1 MAQAGAPRRRGLG
14 RRAAL
19 VGPVVVAGLA
29 LAPRADAQALPPA
42 VAAVVDHQR
51 ILRDSKA
58 AKSIQQ
64 QIEVRRKL
72 YLDQL
77 AKEEQRLNEVGKDLA
92 RQRGVLAAEAFAAK
106 RKEYEEAVQAL
117 QRASNERR
125 RQLDEALGAANAQ
138 VRQALKEIV
147 DELAETRGFNLVLPA
162 SAVLL
167 YSPKIDITDEVM
179 ARLDRK
185 LPSVKVPEAAN

>member
-1 MAQAGAPRRRGLG
+1 MGRARGRATRRRAIGGLG
-14 RRAAL
+14 LAPL
-19 VGPVVVAGLA
+19 LA
-29 LAPRADAQALPPA
+29 LAAASASAQPLPPA
-42 VAAVVDHQR
+42 VVAVVDHQR
-51 ILRDSKA
+51 IMRDSRA

-64 QIEVRRKL
+64 QLEVRRKL

-92 RQRGVLAAEAFAAK
+92 RQRGVLEAQAFAAK

-117 QRASNERR
+117 QRTSNERR
-125 RQLDEALGAANAQ
+125 RQLDEALGAANNQ
-138 VRQALKEIV
+138 VRHALKEIV
-147 DELAETRGFNLVLPA
+147 DELAEGRGFNLVLPA

-167 YSPKIDITDEVM
+167 FSPRIDITEEVL

-185 LPSVKVPEAAN
+185 LPSVKVPETAN

>member
-1 MAQAGAPRRRGLG
+1 M
-14 RRAAL
+14 
-19 VGPVVVAGLA
+19 
-29 LAPRADAQALPPA
+29 
-42 VAAVVDHQR
+42 VDHQR
-51 ILRDSKA
+51 ILRESKA

-64 QIEVRRKL
+64 QLEVRRRL

-77 AKEEQRLNEVGKDLA
+77 AKEEQRLNEVGKELA
-92 RQRGVLAAEAFAAK
+92 RQRGVLSAEAFAQK

-125 RQLDEALGAANAQ
+125 RQLDEALAAANNV

-162 SAVLL
+162 SGVLL
-167 YSPKIDITDEVM
+167 YSPKIDITDEVL

-185 LPSVKVPEAAN
+185 LPTVKVPEIASSE

>member
-1 MAQAGAPRRRGLG
+1 MPGRGWLLARRTLG
-14 RRAAL
+14 I
-19 VGPVVVAGLA
+19 VALA
-29 LAPRADAQALPPA
+29 LLVRPAAAQPLPA
-42 VAAVVDHQR
+42 TVAAVVDHQR
-51 ILRDSKA
+51 IMRDSKA

-64 QIEVRRKL
+64 QLEVRRKL

-77 AKEEQRLNEVGKDLA
+77 AKEEQRLAEVGKELA
-92 RQRGVLAAEAFAAK
+92 RQRGVLAAEVFAQK

-125 RQLDEALGAANAQ
+125 RQLDEALGAANNQ
-138 VRQALKEIV
+138 VRQVLKEIV
-147 DELAETRGFNLVLPA
+147 DELAEARGFNLVLPA

-167 YSPKIDITDEVM
+167 FSPKIDITEEVM

-185 LPSVKVPEAAN
+185 LPSVKLPEAAN

>member
-1 MAQAGAPRRRGLG
+1 MRGRGRPIARRRLG
-14 RRAAL
+14 RVAL
-19 VGPVVVAGLA
+19 GALA
-29 LAPRADAQALPPA
+29 LAALPRPIAAQPLPA
-42 VAAVVDHQR
+42 TVAAVVDHQR
-51 ILRDSKA
+51 IMRDSKA

-64 QIEVRRKL
+64 QLEVRRKL

-77 AKEEQRLNEVGKDLA
+77 AKEEQRLAELGKELS
-92 RQRGVLAAEAFAAK
+92 RQRTVLAAEVFAQK

-167 YSPKIDITDEVM
+167 FSPKIDITDEVM

-185 LPSVKVPEAAN
+185 LPSVKLPETAD

>member
-1 MAQAGAPRRRGLG
+1 MRGRGRPIARRRLG
-14 RRAAL
+14 RVTL
-19 VGPVVVAGLA
+19 GTLA
-29 LAPRADAQALPPA
+29 LAALPRPLAAQPLPA
-42 VAAVVDHQR
+42 TVAAVVDHQR
-51 ILRDSKA
+51 IMRDSKA

-64 QIEVRRKL
+64 QLEVRRKL

-77 AKEEQRLNEVGKDLA
+77 AKEEQRLAELGKELS
-92 RQRGVLAAEAFAAK
+92 RQRTVLTAEVFAQK

-167 YSPKIDITDEVM
+167 FSPKIDITDEVM

-185 LPSVKVPEAAN
+185 LPSVKLPETAD

>member
-1 MAQAGAPRRRGLG
+1 MGRVTLG
-14 RRAAL
+14 T
-19 VGPVVVAGLA
+19 LA
-29 LAPRADAQALPPA
+29 LAALPRPLAAQPLPA
-42 VAAVVDHQR
+42 TVAAVVDHQR
-51 ILRDSKA
+51 IMRDSKA

-64 QIEVRRKL
+64 QLEVRRKL

-77 AKEEQRLNEVGKDLA
+77 AKEEQRLAELGKELS
-92 RQRGVLAAEAFAAK
+92 RQRTVLTAEVFAQK

-167 YSPKIDITDEVM
+167 FSPKIDITDEVM

-185 LPSVKVPEAAN
+185 LPSVKLPETAD

>member
-1 MAQAGAPRRRGLG
+1 MWRARGRPTRRRVIGGLG
-14 RRAAL
+14 LAPL
-19 VGPVVVAGLA
+19 LA
-29 LAPRADAQALPPA
+29 LAAAAASAQPLPPA
-42 VAAVVDHQR
+42 VVAVVDHQR
-51 ILRDSKA
+51 IMRDSRA

-64 QIEVRRKL
+64 QLEVRRKL

-77 AKEEQRLNEVGKDLA
+77 AKEEQRLNEVGRDLA
-92 RQRGVLAAEAFAAK
+92 RQRGVLEAQAFAAK

-117 QRASNERR
+117 QRTSNERR
-125 RQLDEALGAANAQ
+125 RQLDQALGAANNQ

-147 DELAETRGFNLVLPA
+147 DELAEGRGFNLVLPA

-167 YSPKIDITDEVM
+167 FSPRIDITEEVL

-185 LPSVKVPEAAN
+185 LPSVKVPETAN

>member
-1 MAQAGAPRRRGLG
+1 MRGRGRPIARRRLSRVALG
-14 RRAAL
+14 T
-19 VGPVVVAGLA
+19 LA
-29 LAPRADAQALPPA
+29 LAALPRPIAAQPLPA
-42 VAAVVDHQR
+42 TVAAVVDHQR
-51 ILRDSKA
+51 IMRDSKA

-64 QIEVRRKL
+64 QLEVRRKL

-77 AKEEQRLNEVGKDLA
+77 AKEEQRLAELGKELS
-92 RQRGVLAAEAFAAK
+92 RQRTVLAAEVFAQK

-138 VRQALKEIV
+138 VRQALKEVV

-167 YSPKIDITDEVM
+167 FSPKIDITDEVM

-185 LPSVKVPEAAN
+185 LPSVKLPETAD

>member
-1 MAQAGAPRRRGLG
+1 MGPKRCVSGRRRL
-14 RRAAL
+14 
-19 VGPVVVAGLA
+19 LA
-29 LAPRADAQALPPA
+29 RLASAILAPMAVGKAAAQPLPA
-42 VAAVVDHQR
+42 TVAAVVDHQR
-51 ILRDSKA
+51 IMRESRA
-58 AKSIQQ
+58 ARSIQQ
-64 QIEVRRKL
+64 QLEVRRKL

-125 RQLDEALGAANAQ
+125 RQLDEALAAANAQ

-147 DELAETRGFNLVLPA
+147 DELALARGFNLVLPA
-162 SAVLL
+162 SGLL
-167 YSPKIDITDEVM
+167 LFSPTIDITEEVL

-185 LPSVKVPEAAN
+185 LPSVKVPDTGN

>member
-14 RRAAL
+14 RWAAL

>member
-1 MAQAGAPRRRGLG
+1 MAGRGRPIARRHVGSIALG
-14 RRAAL
+14 
-19 VGPVVVAGLA
+19 GLA
-29 LAPRADAQALPPA
+29 LAALPMPVAAQPLPA
-42 VAAVVDHQR
+42 TVAAVVDHQR
-51 ILRDSKA
+51 IMRDSKA
-58 AKSIQQ
+58 GKSIQQ
-64 QIEVRRKL
+64 QLEARRKL
-72 YLDQL
+72 YLEQL
-77 AKEEQRLNEVGKDLA
+77 AKEEQRLAEVGKELA
-92 RQRGVLAAEAFAAK
+92 RQRGVLAADVFAQK

-147 DELAETRGFNLVLPA
+147 DELAEARGFNLVLPA

-167 YSPKIDITDEVM
+167 FSPKIDITEEVM

-185 LPSVKVPEAAN
+185 LPSVKLPEAAN

>member
-1 MAQAGAPRRRGLG
+1 MRGRGRPITRRRLG
-14 RRAAL
+14 RVAL
-19 VGPVVVAGLA
+19 GTLA
-29 LAPRADAQALPPA
+29 LAALPRPIAAQPLPA
-42 VAAVVDHQR
+42 TVAAVVDHQR
-51 ILRDSKA
+51 IMRDSKA

-64 QIEVRRKL
+64 QLEVRRKL

-77 AKEEQRLNEVGKDLA
+77 AKEEQRLAELGKELS
-92 RQRGVLAAEAFAAK
+92 RQRTVLAAEVFAQK

-167 YSPKIDITDEVM
+167 FSPKIDITDEVM

-185 LPSVKVPEAAN
+185 LPSVKLPETAD

>member
-1 MAQAGAPRRRGLG
+1 LG
-14 RRAAL
+14 RVAL
-19 VGPVVVAGLA
+19 GTLA
-29 LAPRADAQALPPA
+29 LAALPRPIAAQPLPA
-42 VAAVVDHQR
+42 TVAAVVDHQR
-51 ILRDSKA
+51 IMRDSKA

-64 QIEVRRKL
+64 QLEVRRKL

-77 AKEEQRLNEVGKDLA
+77 AKEEQRLAELGKELS
-92 RQRGVLAAEAFAAK
+92 RQRTVLAAEVFAQK

-167 YSPKIDITDEVM
+167 FSPKIDITDEVM

-185 LPSVKVPEAAN
+185 LPSVKLPETAD

>member
-1 MAQAGAPRRRGLG
+1 MGRERRVGGRRRL
-14 RRAAL
+14 
-19 VGPVVVAGLA
+19 LA
-29 LAPRADAQALPPA
+29 LLAAAAFAPIAVRPAAAQPLPA
-42 VAAVVDHQR
+42 TVAAVVDHQR
-51 ILRDSKA
+51 IMRDSRA
-58 AKSIQQ
+58 ARSIQQ
-64 QIEVRRKL
+64 QLEVRRKL

-77 AKEEQRLNEVGKDLA
+77 AKEEQRLNELGKELA
-92 RQRGVLAAEAFAAK
+92 RQRGVLAAEAFAAR

-147 DELAETRGFNLVLPA
+147 DELAEARGFNLVLPA
-162 SAVLL
+162 SALL
-167 YSPKIDITDEVM
+167 LFSPKIDITEEVL

-185 LPSVKVPEAAN
+185 LPSVKVPETGN

>member
-1 MAQAGAPRRRGLG
+1 M
-14 RRAAL
+14 
-19 VGPVVVAGLA
+19 
-29 LAPRADAQALPPA
+29 
-42 VAAVVDHQR
+42 VDHQR
-51 ILRDSKA
+51 ILRESKA

-64 QIEVRRKL
+64 QLEVRRRL

-77 AKEEQRLNEVGKDLA
+77 AKEEQRLNEVGKELA
-92 RQRGVLAAEAFAAK
+92 RQRGVLSAEAFAQK

-125 RQLDEALGAANAQ
+125 RQLDEALAAANNV

-162 SAVLL
+162 SGVLL
-167 YSPKIDITDEVM
+167 YSPKIDITDEVL

-185 LPSVKVPEAAN
+185 LPTVKVPEIASKE

>member
-1 MAQAGAPRRRGLG
+1 MRGRGRPIARRRLG
-14 RRAAL
+14 RIAL
-19 VGPVVVAGLA
+19 GTLA
-29 LAPRADAQALPPA
+29 LAALPRPIAAQPLPA
-42 VAAVVDHQR
+42 TVAAVVDHQR
-51 ILRDSKA
+51 IMRDSKA

-64 QIEVRRKL
+64 QLEVRRKL

-77 AKEEQRLNEVGKDLA
+77 AKEEQRLAELGKELS
-92 RQRGVLAAEAFAAK
+92 RQRTVLAAEVFAQK

-138 VRQALKEIV
+138 VRQALKEVV

-167 YSPKIDITDEVM
+167 FSPKIDITDEVM

-185 LPSVKVPEAAN
+185 LPSVKLPETAN

>member
-1 MAQAGAPRRRGLG
+1 MGDRRAPRRRGLD
-14 RRAAL
+14 RRAAI
-19 VGPVVVAGLA
+19 VGPIVVAGLA
-29 LAPRADAQALPPA
+29 LAPRAGAQALPPA